1 LYCIVLL
8 LCYPHNLILETLVL
22 TFVYFAFYCVVRFV
36 CVLCAFFFSW
46 QVSCPTVVWQNLWT

>member
-1 LYCIVLL
+1 MIINLINYFCSNLYCIVLL

-36 CVLCAFFFSW
+36 CVLCAFFFS
-46 QVSCPTVVWQNLWT
+46 